1 MDLPTAVTFEIGK
14 TRQSVVTAYE
24 IGVLIFHLY
33 FGKQYNNEKLS
44 GIKKRYPN
52 GSDVTRIIDILCR
65 RGVLQESKA
74 VRNRAVFSILG
85 RENSS
90 PEELAGTLACTIDP
104 FAYES
109 HMSAMEWHG
118 LTSRIAKV
126 LFLSSPRSSQWRKF
140 AREKME
146 KDLGDPEK
154 FLNYQLNGMPLLRR
168 LGVSKIRDKALS
180 CYSSLHLG
188 AFISLRDSRLRVS
201 TVGRTFLDMIREPDL
216 CGGIYH
222 VVEVYSEHAKRNLQL
237 VVDEIDRHGTN
248 IDKVRAGYLLEE
260 RLGLPHPAIKGWVK
274 FAQRGG
280 SRKLY
285 AGEAYSPTYSEK
297 WCLSINVEI

>member
-1 MDLPTAVTFEIGK
+1 MDLPTAVTFKIGK
-14 TRQSVVTAYE
+14 TRQSLVTVYE
-24 IGVLIFHLY
+24 IGVLVFHLY
-33 FGKQYNNEKLS
+33 FEKHYNNEKLS
-44 GIKKRYPN
+44 GIKKRYPD
-52 GSDVTRIIDILCR
+52 GSDVTRIIEILCR
-65 RGVLQESKA
+65 RGVLQESKT

-85 RENSS
+85 REDSS
-90 PEELAGTLACTIDP
+90 PEEVGCTIDP
-104 FAYES
+104 FAYVS

-118 LTSRIAKV
+118 LTGRIAKV
-126 LFLSSPRSSQWRKF
+126 LFLSSPRASQWRKF

-146 KDLGDPEK
+146 KDLGGPEK
-154 FLNYQLNGMPLLRR
+154 FLNYQLTRMPLLGR
-168 LGVSKIRDKALS
+168 LGVSKIRGKSLS

-188 AFISLRDSRLRVS
+188 AFISLRDSPLRVS

-237 VVDEIDRHGTN
+237 IVDEIDRHGTN

-260 RLGLPHPAIKGWVK
+260 RLGLTRPAIEGWAK

-280 SRKLY
+280 SSKLY
-285 AGEAYSPTYSEK
+285 AGEAYSPAYSEK
-297 WCLSINVEI
+297 WCLSINVEV